1 MTSPEDEITLVERAR
16 QGDRTALKI
25 LLLRIRDRLK
35 LHVSN
40 RMPPDLASTTEPD
53 DIIHETWLKVFRRIA
68 SFEPRGPGSLYA
80 WTRTIAENVLK
91 NAAEAERADKRG
103 GNRRVSQAYAAGTD
117 SCPGL
122 LDGTAGKEHTPTW
135 TLRRREADL
144 WAKAAVGRLP
154 DHYRRAV
161 TLVDIE
167 GESRKDAA
175 AKMEITKRALDGLL
189 RRGRE
194 MLRDELGSPLRF
206 LSSGG

>member
-1 MTSPEDEITLVERAR
+1 MMRPDDEITLVEQAR

-35 LHVSN
+35 LHISN
-40 RMPPDLASTTEPD
+40 RMPPDLASTTDAD
-53 DIIHETWLKVFRRIA
+53 DIVHETWLKVFRRIA

-91 NAAEAERADKRG
+91 NAAEAERAEKRG
-103 GNRRVSQAYAAGTD
+103 GNRRVRQVYEAGTD

-122 LDGTAGKEHTPTW
+122 LDGMAGNEHTPTW
-135 TLRRREADL
+135 TLRRKDAES
-144 WAKAAVGRLP
+144 WVKAAVSRLP
-154 DHYRRAV
+154 DEYRRAF

-167 GESRKDAA
+167 GEARRDAA
-175 AKMEITKRALDGLL
+175 AKMGITERALDGLL
-189 RRGRE
+189 RRARAI
-194 MLRDELGSPLRF
+194 LRAEGGSPLRF

>member
-1 MTSPEDEITLVERAR
+1 MTCPEDEITLVEQAR

-40 RMPPDLASTTEPD
+40 RMPPDLASTTDPD
-53 DIIHETWLKVFRRIA
+53 DIIHETWLRVFRRIA

-103 GNRRVSQAYAAGTD
+103 GNRRIRQVYEAGTD

-122 LDGTAGKEHTPTW
+122 LDGMAGKEHTPTW
-135 TLRRREADL
+135 TLRRKDAES
-144 WAKAAVGRLP
+144 WVKAAVSRLP
-154 DHYRRAV
+154 DDYQRAV
-161 TLVDIE
+161 TLRFIE
-167 GESRKDAA
+167 HESRTEAA
-175 AKMEITKRALDGLL
+175 AKMGITVRAFDGLL

-194 MLRDELGSPLRF
+194 MLRDELGSP
-206 LSSGG
+206 